1 MVTFYDIKVNNG
13 VLTAL
18 ALNEATG
25 TKESITANL
34 DGTYHS
40 SSDSLVLKATWSL
53 VVEYEKKGFPK
64 EISVAWG

>member
-1 MVTFYDIKVNNG
+1 MVTFYNIKVSNG

-18 ALNEATG
+18 AFNEATG

-40 SSDSLVLKATWSL
+40 SSDSLVVKATWSL
-53 VVEYEKKGFPK
+53 VVEYENKGFPN